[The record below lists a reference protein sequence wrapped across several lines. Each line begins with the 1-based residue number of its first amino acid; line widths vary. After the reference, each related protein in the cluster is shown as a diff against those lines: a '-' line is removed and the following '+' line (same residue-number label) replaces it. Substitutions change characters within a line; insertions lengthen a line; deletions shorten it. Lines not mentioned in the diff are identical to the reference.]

1 VFSDERKPGQN
12 SSSRPI
18 WRAER
23 SVAWTPSKK
32 TNSITARK
40 RLAHQRTLPLPL
52 QKRRSDLDASICSI
66 GHISRLQRV
75 LDNDAEYV
83 TPLDM
88 LAELRVALEV
98 EAYAAR
104 FLDHIEQAAAALAW
118 LWKL

>member
-1 VFSDERKPGQN
+1 MNANQDKTVPADRFGARNG
-12 SSSRPI
+12 
-18 WRAER
+18 
-23 SVAWTPSKK
+23 PSLGRRQKK
-32 TNSITARK
+32 SNSITARK